1 MTANTVGVVVTVQVD
16 NGSSDALD
24 ATLLI
29 VAVAAE
35 GKIAARIFDAS
46 QDVSSGITG
55 SIAAGAQASGKY
67 AFAVPEDG
75 LDRIEVRVT
84 PDLQQPETAVFT
96 GAVP

>member
-24 ATLLI
+24 ATLLT
-29 VAVAAE
+29 VAVATG
-35 GKIAARIFDAS
+35 GKVAARIFDAS
-46 QDVSSGITG
+46 QDVGSGITG
-55 SIAAGAQASGKY
+55 SIAAVAQASGKY